1 MSVINASVLRLK
13 CNLTECVRAQE
24 LKMKKKKKYGTKN
37 NQVKN
42 DWKRQLSAIEE
53 KQKST
58 ITLCSSA

>member
-24 LKMKKKKKYGTKN
+24 LKMKKKKNTVLKTTK
-37 NQVKN
+37 
-42 DWKRQLSAIEE
+42 WKTIETAIVCCIEE
-53 KQKST
+53 KKKST

>member
-24 LKMKKKKKYGTKN
+24 LKMKKKYGTKN